1 MRYYPDM
8 KTPQISQTYLT
19 VTEAAERLMVDN
31 ATVRRWIEDG
41 EFPGT
46 IRTRPRVGEYRIPM
60 DAIVRFEEARKI
72 L

>member
-1 MRYYPDM
+1 MENET
-8 KTPQISQTYLT
+8 TPIYLT
-19 VTEAAERLMVDN
+19 VSQAAKRLQVDT

-46 IRTRPRVGEYRIPM
+46 IRTRPRTGEYRIPVS
-60 DAIVRFEEARKI
+60 AVIRFEEARKI